1 MKKLLCVPKE
11 FSFSNVNVELK
22 SFFED
27 VESFLKW
34 AINKK
39 GITEENAKNII
50 KRIKEE
56 LSDIRKIELDSLF
69 VGVSGKN
76 ISEFFDNMKK
86 YSFPNSEES
95 PILINERYTII
106 VESTHNLRT
115 VIPKKKEQ
123 ARRYHLFFS
132 AIDKYF
138 KMDYIYLREF
148 KNFFFQKYFANSNFE
163 LDKLQPKSDKD
174 YANFPFYK
182 NFIILIVTEHSFKSM

>member
-1 MKKLLCVPKE
+1 MPKE

-39 GITEENAKNII
+39 GITEENEKNII

-69 VGVSGKN
+69 VGVSRKN

-86 YSFPNSEES
+86 YSFPNS
-95 PILINERYTII
+95 
-106 VESTHNLRT
+106 
-115 VIPKKKEQ
+115 
-123 ARRYHLFFS
+123 
-132 AIDKYF
+132 
-138 KMDYIYLREF
+138 
-148 KNFFFQKYFANSNFE
+148 
-163 LDKLQPKSDKD
+163 
-174 YANFPFYK
+174 
-182 NFIILIVTEHSFKSM
+182 